1 MCETTTNPT
10 QVVLKDTLGKKKSH
24 YPPGNYHASH
34 F

>member
-10 QVVLKDTLGKKKSH
+10 QVVLEDTLGKKSH